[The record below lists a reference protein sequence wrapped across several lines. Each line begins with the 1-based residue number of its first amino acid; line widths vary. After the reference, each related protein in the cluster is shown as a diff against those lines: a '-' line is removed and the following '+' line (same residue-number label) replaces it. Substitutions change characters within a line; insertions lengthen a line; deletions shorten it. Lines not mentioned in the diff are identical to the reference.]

1 MMHQNFQLAAVI
13 DAGAAKCLEYALTA
27 VPGVAQ
33 VKVEHADGQ
42 ISLTYDEGKTSLQE
56 LLERLK
62 LAGYPAQEPQRR
74 HAAGSCCGGCGG

>member
-13 DAGAAKCLEYALTA
+13 DAGSASRLEHALTA
-27 VPGVAQ
+27 VPGVDQ
-33 VKVEHADGQ
+33 VTVAHSDGQ
-42 ISLTYDEGKTSLQE
+42 ISVTYDEGRTSSQE